1 MFRETHKTVCAKAV
15 AKCCKRDRSACVA
28 QLAAKRPV
36 SPHVFEIDGK
46 GMHYKMPIN
55 AVTSIMNRVTG
66 TVLTLGARC
75 VRLASVSRLLLTLLP
90 NFPVR

>member
-1 MFRETHKTVCAKAV
+1 M
-15 AKCCKRDRSACVA
+15 
-28 QLAAKRPV
+28 AKRPV

-66 TVLTLGARC
+66 TALTVGERTANKLKK
-75 VRLASVSRLLLTLLP
+75 LNKL
-90 NFPVR
+90 

>member
-1 MFRETHKTVCAKAV
+1 M
-15 AKCCKRDRSACVA
+15 
-28 QLAAKRPV
+28 

-66 TVLTLGARC
+66 TVLTLGAR
-75 VRLASVSRLLLTLLP
+75 SVCQGFVSCLLLALLSYLP
-90 NFPVR
+90 IGSLHAR